1 MTIRYYLETIGV
13 YSPAHMTA
21 EPNMEERWTI
31 VGHKL
36 PWTKFTQLIPLFSTC
51 SASLNFS
58 ALRLFSALAMARS
71 WHFDFAVGQDGTE
84 KANQKKSWVFSQE
97 FKHWTLI
104 ETSEA
109 TNLWA
114 FSSFNFRVERVP
126 PHSSRIYKGPMA
138 VRFWYLKMSRVVS
151 FQCMRVDSGTVL
163 HALFLRIFLLGWATN
178 HGWWTAA
185 NCSAFVFGPWLL
197 QLNNVSLAAV
207 PMSKIHLDKHVVQI
221 WRNMVSWTW
230 TAAWRCD
237 SGCLHGIGFLK
248 FVPLS
253 VKQSGWWV
261 DECASRKH
269 PYDIVS

>member
-1 MTIRYYLETIGV
+1 MTT
-13 YSPAHMTA
+13 

-58 ALRLFSALAMARS
+58 TLRLFSALAMARS
-71 WHFDFAVGQDGTE
+71 WHFDFAVGQDGTQ
-84 KANQKKSWVFSQE
+84 KANQKKSWVFSQG

-138 VRFWYLKMSRVVS
+138 VRFWYLLMSRVVS
-151 FQCMRVDSGTVL
+151 FQCMRVDSGTIFACFVPPYL
-163 HALFLRIFLLGWATN
+163 SSRMSHKSRVMDCSKLQCLCVWALAIAIKINWIMLR
-178 HGWWTAA
+178 
-185 NCSAFVFGPWLL
+185 V
-197 QLNNVSLAAV
+197 AAV

-221 WRNMVSWTW
+221 WRK
-230 TAAWRCD
+230 RFLEP
-237 SGCLHGIGFLK
+237 GQLHGDAIQDVFRGL
-248 FVPLS
+248 
-253 VKQSGWWV
+253 
-261 DECASRKH
+261 
-269 PYDIVS
+269 VS